1 MTDEIF
7 EGRYFYN
14 KYKVNKKIGEGSF
27 GQIYQA
33 VNVTNDEL
41 IALKLERKE
50 EKNDLLETESYI
62 LAYLKGK
69 GIPFVK
75 SYGYSGSWNVLVM
88 ELLGK
93 SIEDYLVKC
102 KGKFGLKSTVMIG
115 TQMIDRLEWIH
126 NKHIIHRDIK
136 PENFVFGRSP
146 NENLLYILD
155 FGLAKKYRSSKN
167 LQQFPF
173 RTGKKL
179 TGTAR
184 YASINALAGCS
195 QSRRDDL
202 ESVGYVLMY
211 LLRGSLPWQG
221 LKVYGKEDKYQKILQ
236 KKKETP
242 VEELCKGFPDELVS
256 FINYVKKLS
265 YTEDPDYEYLRN
277 LLDKIM
283 KDNNFD
289 NDQIYDW
296 SKLEGKSEKN
306 VVENKENE
314 GNSNKANRDQDDE
327 GGMKNEDD

>member
-1 MTDEIF
+1 M
-7 EGRYFYN
+7 
-14 KYKVNKKIGEGSF
+14 
-27 GQIYQA
+27 
-33 VNVTNDEL
+33 
-41 IALKLERKE
+41 ALKLEKKE

-69 GIPFVK
+69 GIPYVK

-88 ELLGK
+88 ELLGR

-102 KGKFGLKSTVMIG
+102 KGKFTVKTTTLIG
-115 TQMIDRLEWIH
+115 MQLVERLEYIH

-136 PENFVFGRSP
+136 PENFVFGKGE
-146 NENLLYILD
+146 NENLLYIID
-155 FGLAKKYRSSKN
+155 FGLAKKFRSSKT

-173 RTGKKL
+173 KSGKKL

-184 YASINALAGCS
+184 YASINALSGCS

-242 VEELCKGFPDELVS
+242 VEELCRGFPIQFGDFVT
-256 FINYVKKLS
+256 YVKSLS
-265 YTEDPDYEYLRN
+265 YTDDPNYDYIKN
-277 LLDKIM
+277 LLFQVA
-283 KDNNFD
+283 KDNKFEFD
-289 NDQIYDW
+289 NQYDW
-296 SKLEGKSEKN
+296 IKIESVKQDKMLEVTDKT
-306 VVENKENE
+306 
-314 GNSNKANRDQDDE
+314 SNKALRDQQDE
-327 GGMKNEDD
+327 KEDD

>member
-1 MTDEIF
+1 MSDEIF

-14 KYKVNKKIGEGSF
+14 KYKVVKKIGEGSF

-33 VNVTNDEL
+33 LNVTNDEM
-41 IALKLERKE
+41 IALKLEKKD

-69 GIPFVK
+69 GIPYVK

-102 KGKFGLKSTVMIG
+102 KGTFSKKTTIMIG
-115 TQMIDRLEWIH
+115 HQMVERLEFIH

-136 PENFVFGRSP
+136 PENFVFGRGNS
-146 NENLLYILD
+146 EHILYLLD

-184 YASINALAGCS
+184 YASINALSGCS

-242 VEELCKGFPDELVS
+242 VEDLCKGFPAEFS
-256 FINYVKKLS
+256 EFIVYVKKLS
-265 YTEDPDYEYLRN
+265 YTDDPDYNYLRG
-277 LLDKIM
+277 LLEKIM
-283 KDNNFD
+283 KDNKYEFD
-289 NDQIYDW
+289 NVWDW
-296 SKLEGKSEKN
+296 SKIESKSEKVKTEKDN
-306 VVENKENE
+306 QEES
-314 GNSNKANRDQDDE
+314 SNKAFKDQ
-327 GGMKNEDD
+327 NEENVNLNEN

>member
-14 KYKVNKKIGEGSF
+14 KYKVVKKIGEGSF
-27 GQIYQA
+27 GQIYSA
-33 VNVTNDEL
+33 VNVTNDEM
-41 IALKLERKE
+41 IALKLERKD

-69 GIPFVK
+69 GIPYVK

-102 KGKFGLKSTVMIG
+102 KGKFSVKTTVMIG
-115 TQMIDRLEWIH
+115 YQMVERLEFIH

-136 PENFVFGRSP
+136 PENFVFGRGQ
-146 NENLLYILD
+146 NENILYLLD

-184 YASINALAGCS
+184 YASINALSGCS

-242 VEELCKGFPDELVS
+242 VEELCKGFPEEFAML
-256 FINYVKKLS
+256 INNVKKLS
-265 YTEDPDYEYLRN
+265 YTDDPDYGYLRS
-277 LLDKIM
+277 LLEKIM
-283 KDNNFD
+283 KDNSHEFD
-289 NDQIYDW
+289 YLWDW
-296 SKLEGKSEKN
+296 TKVELKSEKTKP
-306 VVENKENE
+306 EKETE
-314 GNSNKANRDQDDE
+314 GNSNKAFKDV
-327 GGMKNEDD
+327 NEDKEGF

>member
-1 MTDEIF
+1 MVDEIY

-14 KYKVNKKIGEGSF
+14 KYKVIKKIGEGSF
-27 GQIYQA
+27 GHIYSA
-33 VNVTNDEL
+33 ANITNDETV
-41 IALKLERKE
+41 ALKLEKKE

-88 ELLGK
+88 ELLGR
-93 SIEDYLVKC
+93 SMEDYLVKC
-102 KGKFGLKSTVMIG
+102 KGKFSVKTANMIG
-115 TQMIDRLEWIH
+115 LQMVERLEYIH

-136 PENFVFGRSP
+136 PENFVFGKGE
-146 NENLLYILD
+146 NENILYIID
-155 FGLAKKYRSSKN
+155 FGLAKKFRSSKT

-173 RTGKKL
+173 KSGKKL

-184 YASINALAGCS
+184 YASINALSGCS

-221 LKVYGKEDKYQKILQ
+221 LKVYGKEDKYHKILV

-242 VEELCKGFPDELVS
+242 VEELCKGFPNQFGEFVT
-256 FINYVKKLS
+256 YVKGLG
-265 YTEDPDYEYLRN
+265 YTDDPNYDYLRT
-277 LLDKIM
+277 LLLTVAK
-283 KDNNFD
+283 
-289 NDQIYDW
+289 
-296 SKLEGKSEKN
+296 
-306 VVENKENE
+306 ENKFEIDNQWDWIKVESVKQDSITENK
-314 GNSNKANRDQDDE
+314 GTSNKALRDQDDKGE
-327 GGMKNEDD
+327 KDD

>member
-1 MTDEIF
+1 MSDEIF

-14 KYKVNKKIGEGSF
+14 KYKVVKKIGEGSF

-33 VNVTNDEL
+33 LNVTNDEM
-41 IALKLERKE
+41 IALKLEKKD

-69 GIPFVK
+69 GIPYVK

-102 KGKFGLKSTVMIG
+102 KGTFSKKTTVMIG
-115 TQMIDRLEWIH
+115 YQMVERLEFIH

-136 PENFVFGRSP
+136 PENFVFGRGT
-146 NENLLYILD
+146 NENILYLLD

-184 YASINALAGCS
+184 YASINALSGCS

-236 KKKETP
+236 KKKDTP
-242 VEELCKGFPDELVS
+242 VEDLCKSFPNEFAE
-256 FINYVKKLS
+256 FIVYVKKLS
-265 YTEDPDYEYLRN
+265 YTDDPDYNYLRG
-277 LLDKIM
+277 LLEKIM
-283 KDNNFD
+283 KDNKYESD
-289 NDQIYDW
+289 NVWDW
-296 SKLEGKSEKN
+296 TKIETKSEK
-306 VVENKENE
+306 VKTEKEQE
-314 GNSNKANRDQDDE
+314 ENSNKAFKDN
-327 GGMKNEDD
+327 NEENVNINE

>member
-1 MTDEIF
+1 MSDEIF

-14 KYKVNKKIGEGSF
+14 KYKVVKKIGEGSF

-33 VNVTNDEL
+33 INVTNDEM
-41 IALKLERKE
+41 IALKLERKD

-69 GIPFVK
+69 GIPYVK

-102 KGKFGLKSTVMIG
+102 KGTFTKKTTVMIG
-115 TQMIDRLEWIH
+115 YQMVERLEFIH

-136 PENFVFGRSP
+136 PENFVFGKGV
-146 NENLLYILD
+146 NENILYLLD

-184 YASINALAGCS
+184 YASINALSGCS

-242 VEELCKGFPDELVS
+242 VDELCKSYPLEFIE

-265 YTEDPDYEYLRN
+265 YTDDPDYNHLRS

-283 KDNNFD
+283 KDNKYEYDNTFD
-289 NDQIYDW
+289 WTKIEN
-296 SKLEGKSEKN
+296 KSEK
-306 VVENKENE
+306 VKTEKDIE
-314 GNSNKANRDQDDE
+314 GNSNKAFKDVNEEKVNIDE
-327 GGMKNEDD
+327 